1 LRDRAVRERCHIM
14 LENVTP
20 KKRRAVEAL
29 LTNPDVTQA
38 AKASGVSRNTLYRWM
53 KEPDF
58 MVAVANAEADALTG
72 MSRALVKLG
81 DQAAAVLRDAMNDP
95 ETPIN
100 TRLRAADTVF
110 SRLLQ
115 LRELVNVE
123 KRVTELEERVS
134 DGDL

>member
-1 LRDRAVRERCHIM
+1 LRDREIRRRCHIM

-29 LTNPDVTQA
+29 LSESDVTQA
-38 AKASGVSRNTLYRWM
+38 AKAAGVSRNTLYRWM

-58 MVAVANAEADALTG
+58 MVAVANAEADALAG

-81 DQAAAVLRDAMNDP
+81 DQAVEVLRDAINDP
-95 ETPIN
+95 ETPVN

-123 KRVTELEERVS
+123 KRVTELEEHVS

>member
-1 LRDRAVRERCHIM
+1 M

-29 LTNPDVTQA
+29 LTEPDVTQA
-38 AKASGVSRNTLYRWM
+38 AKAAGVSRNTLHRWM

-81 DQAAAVLRDAMNDP
+81 DQAVAVLRDAMNDP
-95 ETPIN
+95 ETPVS

-123 KRVTELEERVS
+123 KRVTELEERVI

>member
-1 LRDRAVRERCHIM
+1 LQDRAIRRKCHIM
-14 LENVTP
+14 LETVIP

-29 LTNPDVTQA
+29 LTEPDVTQA
-38 AKASGVSRNTLYRWM
+38 AKAAGVSRNTLYRWM

-58 MVAVANAEADALTG
+58 MVAVANAEADALAG

-81 DQAAAVLRDAMNDP
+81 DQAVEVLRDAMNDP
-95 ETPIN
+95 ETPVN

-123 KRVTELEERVS
+123 KRVTELEEHVS